1 MFTRAELKDGTILI
15 HTEVTS
21 LKSTYSFLAGGI
33 SINTSTQSITL
44 GRADPI
50 ALPAN
55 LLLHEGDTLLFQLV
69 APTGELKKQVRTVT
83 LGKCVDGIF
92 KIAGRATTPAKFTA
106 TDGWSIKVYKMRAY
120 LSHTGVKTDGV
131 IPQWIKDSVARQ
143 RKYWNSL
150 AWLCRDAR
158 RKCTSDAEGDARVF
172 IDENIFPAI
181 DAFNDSLGRSKNKI
195 RYPQSLKKEDA
206 QIQDLFSFKMKLLHA
221 KEKGSMVPDGLAEK
235 IEEFCSQYQVQYS
248 PVKEFL
254 RNLPAIM
261 EREATKFG
269 LKHWEIESV
278 NSRFQ
283 AVLKTRAKAKPKPAF
298 SSGWPRLKYEDSN
311 PGWEIHN
318 RLGKSGIQ
326 ATGVYQPNGVGSL
339 FLGNAV
345 DPSQSGHGNMNTN
358 SRKGNRCLRPV
369 TIRIPDGRKS
379 APFVFNFCVIEHRPL
394 PRNAHIKGWN
404 LVYKDGEHSL
414 CLTLEV
420 RNPVP
425 QNDGGCVGVD
435 IGWRRTDHGLRV
447 AMAYDMEA
455 QQFSELLLDF
465 ERSPIILGDRLRV
478 AEREKQLKI
487 VAHRPESVVSIVETS
502 VRKKGKPKLQYIIA
516 LGASRKYRHSKTLPT
531 KDRGELTTG
540 AIQNLSAMF
549 SAGEVTMETAIA
561 STFSFLDQSREYR
574 FEDTFQGAI
583 LAAQR
588 RSVLENLVKQLIGS
602 MLGSSAPVWFPRA
615 GRKGL
620 QKLASELPSAH
631 PGKELLNVWM
641 GLDAYFGNGYSE
653 MMRRLTGRLHK
664 GYELFADRMV
674 ASFEGESKVLAIE
687 QKFLKGI
694 SAQVTD
700 EDAGLKAARKY
711 RQWAALSV
719 LIGCLK
725 RAAQKY
731 GSTVTEVSASGTTAV
746 HAVCG
751 AKNQAG
757 SDVLVKCMQCSAL
770 YDQDE
775 NAAVNIAIAAFSAD
789 PGEASAA

>member
-15 HTEVTS
+15 HIEVTS
-21 LKSTYSFLAGGI
+21 LKSTYSFLAGGV
-33 SINTSTQSITL
+33 SIDTNAQSIAF
-44 GRADPI
+44 GKANPI
-50 ALPAN
+50 ALPAD
-55 LLLHEGDTLLFQLV
+55 LLLHEGDTLFFQLV
-69 APTGELKKQVRTVT
+69 APTGELKKQVRTVV
-83 LGKCVDGIF
+83 LGKCVEGIF
-92 KIAGRATTPAKFTA
+92 RIAGRAKTQAKFTA

-120 LSHTGVKTDGV
+120 LSHTGVKTDGA
-131 IPQWIKDSVARQ
+131 IPQWIKDSVERQ

-158 RKCTSDAEGDARVF
+158 RKCTSDAGGDARVF
-172 IDENIFPAI
+172 IDENVFPAI
-181 DAFNDSLGRSKNKI
+181 DVFNNSLGRSKNKI
-195 RYPQSLKKEDA
+195 RYPKSLKEEDA
-206 QIQDLFSFKMKLLHA
+206 QVQDLFSFKIKLMRA

-235 IEEFCSQYQVQYS
+235 IEEFCSRYQVQYA
-248 PVKEFL
+248 PINDFL
-254 RNLPAIM
+254 RNLPAVM
-261 EREATKFG
+261 EREAAKFG
-269 LKHWEIESV
+269 LKHWEIESL

-283 AVLKTRAKAKPKPAF
+283 TVLKARTKAKPKPAF
-298 SSGWPRLKYEDSN
+298 SSGWPKLKYEDSN

-318 RLGKSGIQ
+318 RLGKAGIQ
-326 ATGVYQPNGVGSL
+326 ATDVYRPDGVGSL
-339 FLGNAV
+339 FLGNAI
-345 DPSQSGHGNMNTN
+345 DPSLSGHGNMNKN

-369 TIRIPDGRKS
+369 TITIPDGRKN

-394 PRNAHIKGWN
+394 PMSAHIKGWSF
-404 LVYKDGEHSL
+404 VCKGGEHFL

-425 QNDGGCVGVD
+425 QNGGSCVGVD
-435 IGWRRTDHGLRV
+435 IGWRRTDRGLRV
-447 AMAYDMEA
+447 SMAYDAEA

-465 ERSPIILGDRLRV
+465 EASPVILGDRLRE
-478 AEREKQLKI
+478 AERQKLIKV

-502 VRKKGKPKLQYIIA
+502 AREKGKSKLQYIIA

-549 SAGEVTMETAIA
+549 SAGEVKMKTAIA
-561 STFSFLDQSREYR
+561 STFSFLHQSREYR
-574 FEDTFQGAI
+574 FEGTFQGGI
-583 LAAQR
+583 LAMQR

-602 MLGSSAPVWFPRA
+602 MLGSNAPVWFPRA

-653 MMRRLTGRLHK
+653 MVRRLTDRLHK

-674 ASFEGESKVLAIE
+674 ASFDGKSKILAIE

-700 EDAGLKAARKY
+700 EDAGLKAARK
-711 RQWAALSV
+711 
-719 LIGCLK
+719 
-725 RAAQKY
+725 
-731 GSTVTEVSASGTTAV
+731 
-746 HAVCG
+746 
-751 AKNQAG
+751 
-757 SDVLVKCMQCSAL
+757 
-770 YDQDE
+770 
-775 NAAVNIAIAAFSAD
+775 
-789 PGEASAA
+789 